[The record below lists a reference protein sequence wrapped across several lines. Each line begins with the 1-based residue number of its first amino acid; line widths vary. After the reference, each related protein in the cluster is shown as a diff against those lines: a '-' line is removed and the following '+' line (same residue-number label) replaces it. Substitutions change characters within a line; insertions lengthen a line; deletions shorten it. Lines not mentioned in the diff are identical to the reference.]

1 MKRKLLSN
9 PVSESFPLAVLL
21 TVSGGFL
28 DAYTFCCRDQVFAN
42 AQTGNVVRVGI
53 ALALGNLRDMVRYLI
68 PIFAFVA
75 GVFLTIAIREA
86 SGRRDGASWQR
97 RVLAVEILVAAAVSL
112 IPMETTLNILAN
124 VLVSFLCAMQAES
137 FRKVRGK
144 VFASTMCTGNLRS
157 GTECLYQA
165 IQTRDPQLRGDAG
178 RYFGIILA
186 FIIGAVIGV
195 QVSAVLL
202 EKAILAVAALLAC
215 ALALLARNSEAQ
227 ARE

>member
-1 MKRKLLSN
+1 M
-9 PVSESFPLAVLL
+9 
-21 TVSGGFL
+21 
-28 DAYTFCCRDQVFAN
+28 
-42 AQTGNVVRVGI
+42 
-53 ALALGNLRDMVRYLI
+53 
-68 PIFAFVA
+68 
-75 GVFLTIAIREA
+75 
-86 SGRRDGASWQR
+86 
-97 RVLAVEILVAAAVSL
+97 
-112 IPMETTLNILAN
+112 
-124 VLVSFLCAMQAES
+124 
-137 FRKVRGK
+137 RGK